1 VRQVDCYALPSRMSS
16 AACAPR
22 KRTCPPHLTRA
33 PRHGVGPVPHLLHEH
48 PVWLGQA
55 GLAWRGTVA
64 HATSV
69 PACCHLSQYI
79 VTICRWGLCSRSPQS
94 TSQGAAVCASTHKGG
109 MAPLM
114 ARGQQAGV
122 SVGTEHAPYRSSS
135 ALYSMVTALSAA
147 ITDER
152 RGAWSCSSPTS
163 AKPIASCSSSRRV
176 PSWRCVVDA
185 AQRCGPLF

>member
-1 VRQVDCYALPSRMSS
+1 MSS

-33 PRHGVGPVPHLLHEH
+33 PRVTALALFLTFSTSTLSG
-48 PVWLGQA
+48 LGRL
-55 GLAWRGTVA
+55 GSPWRGTVA

-69 PACCHLSQYI
+69 PACCHLSLYI

-109 MAPLM
+109 MAPIM

-122 SVGTEHAPYRSSS
+122 SVGTEHASCRSSS

-147 ITDER
+147 ITDEEKR
-152 RGAWSCSSPTS
+152 CMELLFSHLSEANR
-163 AKPIASCSSSRRV
+163 IMLSSRRV